1 MMRRVNYTATLPFVL
16 LLFLFLLCHSSSAKT
31 IQTLEKELEQALEGN
46 SPQLKSKALL
56 LMRATQKHTFSKS
69 TYLVNTAL
77 GISYKKAC
85 MYSLAQEHF
94 LKANVIAQKLGDKS
108 KIGASFINIA
118 TTFQLRGLYQKA
130 LGYLKSAI
138 PFLQLNSD
146 KFRRSIAFFNMG
158 EAYKELGK
166 FESALVNFNNT
177 LILEK
182 ELKNNRGIIFAYYGL
197 IDTYIQL
204 NRLSDALAMLKQ
216 AETLL
221 KPEWTEELV
230 ILQKMKGKYYQANAE
245 QDQAILWLNK
255 SFQSAS
261 KHNFEN
267 HFTELFELLLT
278 SYCFLGNQ
286 NQELK
291 VAREFL
297 AFKSQLAKR
306 DAYISEIEIVLR
318 KRLILKDLENK
329 QLKQLNQR
337 ERFILNQEKKLS
349 EFNMRFSLFL
359 MITGVLLF
367 LIIKPWKK
375 SITSD

>member
-1 MMRRVNYTATLPFVL
+1 MRRVHYTATLPFVL

-46 SPQLKSKALL
+46 SPQLKSK
-56 LMRATQKHTFSKS
+56 
-69 TYLVNTAL
+69 AL

-230 ILQKMKGKYYQANAE
+230 ILQKMKGK
-245 QDQAILWLNK
+245 I
-255 SFQSAS
+255 SF
-261 KHNFEN
+261 F
-267 HFTELFELLLT
+267 
-278 SYCFLGNQ
+278 
-286 NQELK
+286 
-291 VAREFL
+291 
-297 AFKSQLAKR
+297 
-306 DAYISEIEIVLR
+306 
-318 KRLILKDLENK
+318 
-329 QLKQLNQR
+329 
-337 ERFILNQEKKLS
+337 
-349 EFNMRFSLFL
+349 
-359 MITGVLLF
+359 
-367 LIIKPWKK
+367 
-375 SITSD
+375 